1 MPKIRPVSDRE
12 IQITVDLI
20 VKHEAHLYG
29 CASRLM
35 QAISDNSWIAAR
47 IKFLEPEEVVNDPPK
62 LAAGLQVERQL
73 HQQVEASVNALG
85 ALKTPVVLIQSGG
98 RR

>member
-1 MPKIRPVSDRE
+1 MPAKPATDRE
-12 IQITVDLI
+12 LQITVDLI
-20 VKHEAHLYG
+20 VKHEAHLNG

-62 LAAGLQVERQL
+62 LASGLQLERQL
-73 HQQVEASVNALG
+73 HAQVEASVNALA
-85 ALKTPVVLIQSGG
+85 ALKTPVLIQSGG

>member
-1 MPKIRPVSDRE
+1 MSTKPATDRE
-12 IQITVDLI
+12 LQITVDLI
-20 VKHEAHLYG
+20 VKHEAHLNQ

-62 LAAGLQVERQL
+62 LAAGLQLERQL
-73 HQQVEASVNALG
+73 HAQVEASVNALA
-85 ALKTPVVLIQSGG
+85 ALKTPVLIQSGG